1 MVDLKY
7 KNGLLYT
14 NLFLYHDG
22 KEVLVEDVIVDTG
35 AYHTIIS
42 PVFLEEL
49 DTEVALDDEIVNAY
63 GLGGGKSSSLRKRI
77 DRVGIG
83 EIPIDNM
90 RIDFGE
96 IDPQDRVNGL
106 LGLDLLKVS
115 KVIID
120 IAEDKI
126 IVKDDKLNNSS
137 NFI

>member
-14 NLFLYHDG
+14 NLFLCHDG

-42 PVFLEEL
+42 PAFLEEI
-49 DTEVALDDEIVNAY
+49 DTEVAVDDEIVNAY
-63 GLGGGKSSSLRKRI
+63 ALGGGKCSSLRKRI

-83 EIPIDNM
+83 EMPIDNM

-106 LGLDLLKVS
+106 LGLDLLKAS
-115 KVIID
+115 KIIID
-120 IAEDKI
+120 IAEDKL

-137 NFI
+137 KFI

>member
-1 MVDLKY
+1 MVNLTY

-14 NLFLYHDG
+14 SLILYHDG

-35 AYHTIIS
+35 TFHTIIS

-49 DTEVALDDEIVNAY
+49 DTEVELDDEIVNAY
-63 GLGGGKSSSLRKRI
+63 GLGGGRCSSLRKRI
-77 DRVGIG
+77 ESISIG
-83 EIPIDNM
+83 EISMANM

-106 LGLDLLKVS
+106 LGLDLLKAS

-120 IAEDKI
+120 L
-126 IVKDDKLNNSS
+126 V
-137 NFI
+137 